1 MAAVRS
7 SAHVVPRV
15 VTASPSEVTL
25 PTSADQRFRSAH
37 RLHKTD
43 EYSSVFAFRRALRGR
58 FYMVHYRPNGL
69 DTARLGVVVA
79 KKLAKRANVPMDRV
93 FVNVQRYG
101 NMSAA
106 TVPVAL
112 CEALEQGRIKPGSL
126 LLMPAFGGGLTFC
139 AHLVRWGTRTQPI
152 GSSSIELPPSP
163 HSALELVQAYRRAKG
178 HALT

>member
-25 PTSADQRFRSAH
+25 PTSADQGFRSAH

-58 FYMVHYRPNGL
+58 FYMVHYRPNEL

-79 KKLAKRANVPMDRV
+79 KKLAKRANVRNLVKRIAREIFRRQRAELPAMDLVVRL
-93 FVNVQRYG
+93 N
-101 NMSAA
+101 A
-106 TVPVAL
+106 PVAKATRAEL
-112 CEALEQGRIKPGSL
+112 NLDLLSL
-126 LLMPAFGGGLTFC
+126 LQ
-139 AHLVRWGTRTQPI
+139 R
-152 GSSSIELPPSP
+152 LPR
-163 HSALELVQAYRRAKG
+163 Q
-178 HALT
+178 